1 MTPTHTA
8 FFSAPSSFDPEFETP
23 FIKMHG
29 LRNAFVILDGR
40 KHKRHFKSADIERI
54 CDADAGI
61 GADELLVIEPPTEA
75 GRLAGAAALM
85 RIFNID
91 GREVGACGNAT
102 RCIAYLLMNETRANE
117 VLIETA
123 AGVLACRDGGPMT
136 VSVEVGPISL
146 DWRRVPLSQPADT
159 LDLPLTS
166 GPLANGVAVNV
177 GNPHAVFFVS
187 SIVDVDLPTHAPAIQ
202 NHPLFA
208 EGANVGAAELVDE
221 SAIRLAVWERPG
233 ILTQAC
239 GTGACAAVF
248 AACRRNLIKGREV
261 TVHLPGGAMTVAI
274 DGDMATMT
282 GPVAF
287 CCRGYVSLSTGNR
300 STSAGRAA

>member
-1 MTPTHTA
+1 MTPSHTA
-8 FFSAPSSFDPEFETP
+8 FFREPWSFNPAFEIP

-40 KHKRHFKSADIERI
+40 EHRRHLRSPDIERI
-54 CDADAGI
+54 CDAHAGV
-61 GADELLVIEPPTEA
+61 GADELLVLEPPTKA
-75 GRLAGAAALM
+75 GLAAGAAAFM

-102 RCIAYLLMNETRANE
+102 RCVAYLLMNEAGVNE
-117 VLIETA
+117 VLVETA

-136 VSVEVGPISL
+136 VSVELGPISL
-146 DWRRVPLSQPADT
+146 DWRRVPLSRPADT
-159 LDLPLTS
+159 LDLPLIS

-187 SIVDVDLPTHAPAIQ
+187 SLAKTDLPTHAPAIQ
-202 NHPLFA
+202 THPLFA
-208 EGANVGAAELVDE
+208 EGANVGAAEIVDE
-221 SAIRLAVWERPG
+221 NTIRLAVWERPG

-248 AACRRNLIKGREV
+248 AAHQRKLVKGHKV
-261 TVHLPGGAMTVAI
+261 TVHLPGGVMAVAV

-282 GPVAF
+282 GPVSF
-287 CCRGYVSLSTGNR
+287 CCRGHISLSGGN
-300 STSAGRAA
+300 